1 MKTLP
6 TEVQEDIISI
16 LESAN
21 ANDFIKASKINQ
33 ARIIIKLRQKYDFK
47 KKSMGMN

>member
-6 TEVQEDIISI
+6 TEVQEDIITI
-16 LESAN
+16 LESKS
-21 ANDFIKASKINQ
+21 ANDFIKASKIKQ
-33 ARIIIKLRQKYDFK
+33 ARIIVQLRQKYDFK

>member
-6 TEVQEDIISI
+6 TAVQEEIITI
-16 LESAN
+16 LESEH

-33 ARIIIKLRQKYDFK
+33 ARIIVKLRQKYDFK